1 MVFFLIGRR
10 RGWGVV
16 LNTFIDAKH
25 KCLITFKNGRE
36 HAEVEII

>member
-1 MVFFLIGRR
+1 MVFSDWSPERV
-10 RGWGVV
+10 GVV

-36 HAEVEII
+36 HAEVRIF